1 MPYKPGRPLID
12 RSLPFRIAAAMT
24 FYTVWPIGQLV
35 NLMLHATGYENRR
48 KLTGFSRAVLV
59 SNHTTFLDPVLVSGV
74 TLPRRTWQTLLEAT
88 VETPFLGTLTRLLGG
103 VPLPRGRQG
112 LKQLLDC
119 CETAFR
125 YRRFIHFYPEGECY
139 LYNQR
144 IAPFKPG
151 AFFIAA
157 ELGIPVI
164 PLVTV
169 FSPGPRKP
177 YSLWGRSRPREKL
190 VVLDA
195 VYPDA
200 YICRDGEGTVTAA
213 SIREFAEDVR
223 RIMQREIDARQGSSA
238 FFRGRMKRIRGIND
252 EGDR

>member
-1 MPYKPGRPLID
+1 MPYKRGRPLID
-12 RSLPFRIAAAMT
+12 TSLPFRIAAAMT
-24 FYTVWPIGQLV
+24 FYAVWPVGQLV
-35 NLMLHATGYENRR
+35 NIILHATNYENRR
-48 KLTGFSRAVLV
+48 KLAGFSRAVLV

-88 VETPFLGTLTRLLGG
+88 VETPVLGTLTRLLGG
-103 VPLPRGRQG
+103 VPLPRGKNG
-112 LKQLLDC
+112 LKRLLDF

-125 YRRFIHFYPEGECY
+125 YRRFIHFYPEGECF

-157 ELGIPVI
+157 ELDIPVI

-169 FSPGPRKP
+169 FSPGPHKP
-177 YSLWGRSRPREKL
+177 HSLWGRSRPREKL

-195 VYPDA
+195 VYPGA
-200 YICRDGEGTVTAA
+200 FIRRDKDGAVSPE
-213 SIREFAEDVR
+213 SIREFAEGVR
-223 RIMQREIDARQGSSA
+223 DIMQREIENRRGCSA
-238 FFRGRMKRIRGIND
+238 FFKGRLERIKGIND
-252 EGDR
+252 EGN